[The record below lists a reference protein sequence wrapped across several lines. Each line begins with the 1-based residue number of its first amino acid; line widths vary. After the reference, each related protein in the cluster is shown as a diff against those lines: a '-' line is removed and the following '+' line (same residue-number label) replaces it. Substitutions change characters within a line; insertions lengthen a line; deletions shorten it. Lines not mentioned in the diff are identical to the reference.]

1 VNFNVAVAIISF
13 FYHTIYIWNNL
24 RHQVEIMK
32 QIKTTT
38 IHIYSKMRQIRH
50 FSKFKKTLAA
60 IFEKD
65 AHALGTV
72 IDISTKFHM

>member
-1 VNFNVAVAIISF
+1 MFRNAPNTSF
-13 FYHTIYIWNNL
+13 
-24 RHQVEIMK
+24 
-32 QIKTTT
+32 
-38 IHIYSKMRQIRH
+38 